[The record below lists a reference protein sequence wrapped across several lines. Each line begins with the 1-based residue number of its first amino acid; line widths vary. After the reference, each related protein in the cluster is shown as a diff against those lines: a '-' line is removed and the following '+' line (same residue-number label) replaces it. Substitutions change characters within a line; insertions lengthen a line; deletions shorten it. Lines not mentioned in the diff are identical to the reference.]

1 LTASFPERIR
11 RDFEAGGPLDAGMP
25 GYAVRHGQAQLAAEI
40 AETMESGARLLA
52 EAGTGTGKTL
62 AYLVPAL
69 RCDIRVLISTHTK
82 ALQDQLVFRD
92 IPAVQAALGRRRRVA
107 LLKGRS
113 NYLCPHRLG
122 QKLQDHRLDTR
133 VAAPLL
139 AVNEWAETTTDGD
152 LSGLGFDVYEAGV
165 GPLVTAT
172 AEQCLGARCPE
183 WKQCPLMRARA
194 RAQEADI
201 VVSNHSL
208 LLADAALK
216 SGEFGEVLPDFDAYI
231 LDEAHALPEL
241 ASQHFGR
248 QLGRAR
254 LTQWFNDMQAV
265 LDELGDE
272 PAFKGELTAGFRKVL
287 DAWGRPGLAALAEA
301 WAPLEALA
309 ESRSARSDELLR
321 LHARAA
327 AIGEDIAA
335 ILEPPA
341 GFVGWTD
348 GAGEQQRHMLAPV
361 ETGPVLDVHL
371 WQRPAAFVLL
381 SATLRISGSFRYVRG
396 RLGLE
401 EVRES
406 HYGSP
411 FDYRTRAMLYLPRHL
426 PAPGSRD
433 YTERIVSEIEALLR
447 ASRGRAFV
455 LFTTHQLL
463 RTVAPVLAGRLP
475 WPVLEQGRSGTND
488 AILAQFRKD
497 THSVLC
503 GTRGFW
509 EGVDVPGEALSL
521 VIIDKLPFAPP
532 DTPLLKARIA
542 ACEAAGG
549 SGFRDIQLP
558 EAIAVL
564 RQGMGRLIRSDTDR
578 GVMALLDS
586 RIYSRSYGRE
596 VVHNLPAAP
605 VRQDIADV
613 QRFFAAGADL

>member
-1 LTASFPERIR
+1 LSPAFPERIR
-11 RDFEAGGPLDAGMP
+11 QDFEAGGPLDKGMP
-25 GYAVRHGQAQLAAEI
+25 GYGVRPEQAALAGEI
-40 AETMESGARLLA
+40 AEAIDAGGRLLA

-62 AYLVPAL
+62 AYLAPAL
-69 RCDIRVLISTHTK
+69 RCDIKVLISTHTK

-92 IPAVQAALGRRRRVA
+92 IPAVQAALKRQRRIA

-113 NYLCPHRLG
+113 NYLCPHRLKN
-122 QKLQDHRLDTR
+122 KLQDHRLDTR
-133 VAAPLL
+133 VVAPLL
-139 AVNEWAETTTDGD
+139 AVNEWAETSSDGD
-152 LSGLGFDVYEAGV
+152 LSGIGFDVFETGI

-172 AEQCLGARCPE
+172 AEQCLGAKCPE
-183 WKQCPLMRARA
+183 WNRCPLMRARS

-216 SGEFGEVLPDFDAYI
+216 SGDFGEVLPDFDAYI

-241 ASQHFGR
+241 ASQHFGL
-248 QLGRAR
+248 QLGRTR

-272 PAFKGELTAGFRKVL
+272 PAFKGELTAEFRKVM
-287 DAWGRPGLAALAEA
+287 DAWSRAGLAALGEA
-301 WAPLEALA
+301 WVPIAALA
-309 ESRSARSDELLR
+309 ESRSTRSEELFK
-321 LHARAA
+321 LHARAV

-335 ILEPPA
+335 IGTPPP
-341 GFVGWTD
+341 GFVGWTE
-348 GAGEQQRHMLAPV
+348 GAGERQRHILAPV
-361 ETGPVLDVHL
+361 ETGPVLDAHL
-371 WQRPAAFVLL
+371 WKRPAAFVLL

-401 EVRES
+401 DAKES
-406 HYGSP
+406 YHSSP
-411 FDYRTRAMLYLPRHL
+411 FDYRRQAMLYLPRHL

-433 YTERIVSEIEALLR
+433 YTDRIAGEIEALLH
-447 ASRGRAFV
+447 ASSGRAFV

-463 RTVAPVLAGRLP
+463 KMVAPMLARRLP
-475 WPVLEQGRSGTND
+475 WPVLEQGKSGSND
-488 AILAQFRKD
+488 AILSQFRED

-509 EGVDVPGEALSL
+509 EGVDVPGEALSI

-532 DTPLLKARIA
+532 DSPLLKARIA

-564 RQGMGRLIRSDTDR
+564 RQGVGRLIRSDTDR

-586 RIYSRSYGRE
+586 RIYSRGYGRE
-596 VVHNLPAAP
+596 VVHNLPPAP
-605 VRQDIADV
+605 IRQDITDV
-613 QRFFAAGADL
+613 QRFFAGKAS